1 MTKKS
6 TRSTALVSTGRHKAP
21 VKRKAAKLAVMPAT
35 DDTLLSIVDSELA
48 VAKLIGVGGDVAR
61 EGGVGL
67 VTGRAYA
74 TRECVVPAEEIFYD
88 QAARPGGKGAWL
100 GEADKVSW
108 RDEASGYDCIMLRDT
123 DDGFLSGYVGIPHD
137 HPLWGWDNGA
147 VPSDIGIE
155 VHGGLTYSRLCEEGP
170 SPARRLAVEARRI
183 CHVTLRPAVY
193 HPVAHATDHRVEDPH
208 AWWFG
213 FSCDHAYDLIPRHA
227 QVPSRPKSSELARTY
242 RDDAYVVRETV
253 ALAAQLRAIAEGD
266 AAPQRDDQPP
276 PIGLDPSRGGGR
288 GRL

>member
-6 TRSTALVSTGRHKAP
+6 TKSTALVPSGRHKTP
-21 VKRKAAKLAVMPAT
+21 VKRKAATFAVVRAT
-35 DDTLLSIVDSELA
+35 DDTLLPILGSEFA
-48 VAKLIGVGGDVAR
+48 VKKLIGVGGDVAR

-88 QAARPGGKGAWL
+88 QAARPGGKGPWL

-108 RDEASGYDCIMLRDT
+108 RDAASGYDCIMLRDT
-123 DDGFLSGYVGIPHD
+123 DDGFLCGYVGIPQD
-137 HPLWGWDNGA
+137 HPLWGWDANA
-147 VPSDIGIE
+147 VPPDIGID

-170 SPARRLAVEARRI
+170 SPTRRLAVEARRI

-193 HPVAHATDHRVEDPH
+193 HPVEHATDHRVEDSH

-213 FSCDHAYDLIPRHA
+213 FSCDHAYDLIPNDGLNSS
-227 QVPSRPKSSELARTY
+227 VSKSSEIARIY
-242 RDDAYVVRETV
+242 RDDAYVVRETI
-253 ALAAQLRAIAEGD
+253 ALAAQLRAIAEGG
-266 AAPQRDDQPP
+266 AAPPRDGGPP
-276 PIGLDPSRGGGR
+276 PLGLDPGRGGRR
-288 GRL
+288 G

>member
-1 MTKKS
+1 MAKTTKSK
-6 TRSTALVSTGRHKAP
+6 ALVPAGQRKTS
-21 VKRKAAKLAVMPAT
+21 VMRKAATVAVAPAT
-35 DDTLLSIVDSELA
+35 DGTLLPILGSDVA
-48 VAKLIGVGGDVAR
+48 VAKLIGVGGDVMR
-61 EGGVGL
+61 EGGVVL

-74 TRECVVPAEEIFYD
+74 TRACVVPAEEIFYD
-88 QAARPGGKGAWL
+88 QAARPDGKGPWL
-100 GEADKVSW
+100 GEADKISW
-108 RDEASGYDCIMLRDT
+108 RDEASGYDCIILRDT
-123 DDGFLSGYVGIPHD
+123 EDGFLSGYVGIPHD

-193 HPVAHATDHRVEDPH
+193 HPVTHATDHRVEDPH

-227 QVPSRPKSSELARTY
+227 QGSSRPKSSELARTY

-266 AAPQRDDQPP
+266 PAPQRDDQPP

>member
-1 MTKKS
+1 MAKTPNSK
-6 TRSTALVSTGRHKAP
+6 ALVPTGRRKTS
-21 VKRKAAKLAVMPAT
+21 VMQKAATVAVAPAT
-35 DDTLLSIVDSELA
+35 DGTLLPILGSDLA
-48 VAKLIGVGGDVAR
+48 LAKLIGDGGDVMR
-61 EGGVGL
+61 EGGVVL

-74 TRECVVPAEEIFYD
+74 TRACVVPAEEIFYD
-88 QAARPGGKGAWL
+88 QAARPDGKGPWL
-100 GEADKVSW
+100 GEADKISW
-108 RDEASGYDCIMLRDT
+108 RDEASGYDCIILRDT
-123 DDGFLSGYVGIPHD
+123 EDGFLSGYVGIPHD

-253 ALAAQLRAIAEGD
+253 ALAAQLRAIADGD

-276 PIGLDPSRGGGR
+276 PIGLDPRRGGGR

>member
-1 MTKKS
+1 MAKTTKSK
-6 TRSTALVSTGRHKAP
+6 ALVLAGQRKTS
-21 VKRKAAKLAVMPAT
+21 VMRKATTVAAAPAT
-35 DDTLLSIVDSELA
+35 DGTLLPILGSDLA
-48 VAKLIGVGGDVAR
+48 VSKLIGDGGDVMR
-61 EGGVGL
+61 EGGVVL

-74 TRECVVPAEEIFYD
+74 TRAGVVAAKEIFYD
-88 QAARPGGKGAWL
+88 QAARPDGKGPWL

-123 DDGFLSGYVGIPHD
+123 DDGFLSGYVGIPCD
-137 HPLWGWDNGA
+137 HPLWGWDDGA
-147 VPSDIGIE
+147 VPLDIGIE

-193 HPVAHATDHRVEDPH
+193 HPVAHATGHRVEDPH

-227 QVPSRPKSSELARTY
+227 QVPSRSKSSELARTY

-276 PIGLDPSRGGGR
+276 PIGLDPRRGGGR

>member
-1 MTKKS
+1 MAKNTTKS
-6 TRSTALVSTGRHKAP
+6 QALVPAERRETAVRRKTATP
-21 VKRKAAKLAVMPAT
+21 VVVPARDGTLLPILGSDLAV
-35 DDTLLSIVDSELA
+35 S
-48 VAKLIGVGGDVAR
+48 KLIGDGGDVMR
-61 EGGVGL
+61 EGGVVL
-67 VTGRAYA
+67 VTGRSYA
-74 TRECVVPAEEIFYD
+74 TRRCVVPAEEIFYD
-88 QAARPGGKGAWL
+88 HASRPGGEGPWL

-108 RDEASGYDCIMLRDT
+108 RDAASGYDCIMLRDT
-123 DDGFLSGYVGIPHD
+123 ENGFLSGYVGVPRD
-137 HPLWGWDNGA
+137 HPLWGWDADA
-147 VPSDIGIE
+147 VPPDIGID
-155 VHGGLTYSRLCEEGP
+155 VHGGLTYSRRCEEGP

-213 FSCDHAYDLIPRHA
+213 FSCNHAYDLIPKHA
-227 QVPSRPKSSELARTY
+227 RVSSRPKSAELARTY

-276 PIGLDPSRGGGR
+276 PIGLDTRRGGGR
-288 GRL
+288 G

>member
-1 MTKKS
+1 MAKTTNSK
-6 TRSTALVSTGRHKAP
+6 ALVPTGRRKTS
-21 VKRKAAKLAVMPAT
+21 VMRKAATVAVAPAT
-35 DDTLLSIVDSELA
+35 DGTLLPILGSDLA
-48 VAKLIGVGGDVAR
+48 VAKLIGDGGDVML
-61 EGGVGL
+61 EGGVVL

-74 TRECVVPAEEIFYD
+74 TRACVVPAEEIFYD
-88 QAARPGGKGAWL
+88 QAARPGGKGPWL

-123 DDGFLSGYVGIPHD
+123 DDGFLSGYVGIPHG

-193 HPVAHATDHRVEDPH
+193 HPVEHATDHRVEDSH

-213 FSCDHAYDLIPRHA
+213 FSCDHAYDLIPNA
-227 QVPSRPKSSELARTY
+227 RPNSSGSKSSELGRIY

-253 ALAAQLRAIAEGD
+253 ALAAQLRAIAEGG
-266 AAPQRDDQPP
+266 AAPARDGAPP
-276 PIGLDPSRGGGR
+276 PLGLDPRRGGGR
-288 GRL
+288 G

>member
-1 MTKKS
+1 MAKTTKSK
-6 TRSTALVSTGRHKAP
+6 ALVPAGQRKTS
-21 VKRKAAKLAVMPAT
+21 VMRKATTVAAAPAT
-35 DDTLLSIVDSELA
+35 DGTLLPILGSDLA
-48 VAKLIGVGGDVAR
+48 VAKLIGDGGDVMR
-61 EGGVGL
+61 EGGVVL

-74 TRECVVPAEEIFYD
+74 TRACVVAAEEIFYD
-88 QAARPGGKGAWL
+88 QAARPDGKGPWL
-100 GEADKVSW
+100 GEADKISW
-108 RDEASGYDCIMLRDT
+108 RDEASGYDCIILRDT
-123 DDGFLSGYVGIPHD
+123 EDGFLSGYVGIPHD

-193 HPVAHATDHRVEDPH
+193 HPVTHATDHRVEDPH

-227 QVPSRPKSSELARTY
+227 QGSSRPKSSELARTY

-253 ALAAQLRAIAEGD
+253 ALAAQLRAIADGD

>member
-1 MTKKS
+1 MAKTTKSK
-6 TRSTALVSTGRHKAP
+6 ALVPAGQRKTS
-21 VKRKAAKLAVMPAT
+21 VMRKATTVAAAPAT
-35 DDTLLSIVDSELA
+35 DGTLLPILGSDLA
-48 VAKLIGVGGDVAR
+48 VAKLIGDGGDVMR
-61 EGGVGL
+61 EGGVVL

-74 TRECVVPAEEIFYD
+74 TRACVVAAEEIFYD
-88 QAARPGGKGAWL
+88 QAARPDGKGPWL
-100 GEADKVSW
+100 GEADKISW

-123 DDGFLSGYVGIPHD
+123 EDGFLSGYVGIPHD

-147 VPSDIGIE
+147 VPLDIGIE

-183 CHVTLRPAVY
+183 CHVTLRPAAY

-227 QVPSRPKSSELARTY
+227 QVSSRPKSSELARTY
-242 RDDAYVVRETV
+242 RDDAYVVRETI

>member
-1 MTKKS
+1 M
-6 TRSTALVSTGRHKAP
+6 
-21 VKRKAAKLAVMPAT
+21 RKAATVAVAPAT
-35 DDTLLSIVDSELA
+35 DGTLLPILGSDLA
-48 VAKLIGVGGDVAR
+48 LAKLIGDGGDVMR
-61 EGGVGL
+61 EGGVVL

-74 TRECVVPAEEIFYD
+74 TRACVVPAEEIFYD
-88 QAARPGGKGAWL
+88 QAARPDGKGPWL
-100 GEADKVSW
+100 GEADKISW
-108 RDEASGYDCIMLRDT
+108 RDEASGYDCIILRDT
-123 DDGFLSGYVGIPHD
+123 EDGFLSGYVGIPHD

-193 HPVAHATDHRVEDPH
+193 HPVTHATDHRVEDPH

-227 QVPSRPKSSELARTY
+227 QGSSRPKSSELARTY

>member
-1 MTKKS
+1 MAKTPNSK
-6 TRSTALVSTGRHKAP
+6 ALVPTGRRKTS
-21 VKRKAAKLAVMPAT
+21 VMQKAATVAVAPAT
-35 DDTLLSIVDSELA
+35 DGTLLPILGSDLA
-48 VAKLIGVGGDVAR
+48 VAKLIGDGGDVMR
-61 EGGVGL
+61 EGGVVL

-74 TRECVVPAEEIFYD
+74 TRACVVPAEEIFYD
-88 QAARPGGKGAWL
+88 QAARPGGKGPWL

-137 HPLWGWDNGA
+137 HPLWGWDNRA

-155 VHGGLTYSRLCEEGP
+155 VHGGLTYSRLCEGGP

-193 HPVAHATDHRVEDPH
+193 HPVEHATDHRIEDSH

-213 FSCDHAYDLIPRHA
+213 FSCDHAYDLIPNA
-227 QVPSRPKSSELARTY
+227 RPNSSGSKSSELARIY
-242 RDDAYVVRETV
+242 RDDAYVVRETI
-253 ALAAQLRAIAEGD
+253 ALAAQLRAIAEGG
-266 AAPQRDDQPP
+266 AMPARDGAPP
-276 PIGLDPSRGGGR
+276 PLGLDPRRGGRR
-288 GRL
+288 G

>member
-1 MTKKS
+1 MAKNTTKS
-6 TRSTALVSTGRHKAP
+6 QALVPAERRQTTVRRKTATP
-21 VKRKAAKLAVMPAT
+21 VVVPAT
-35 DDTLLSIVDSELA
+35 ADTLLPILGSEFA
-48 VAKLIGVGGDVAR
+48 AEKLIGDGGEVAR
-61 EGGVGL
+61 EGGVAL

-74 TRECVVPAEEIFYD
+74 TRDCVVPAEEIFYD

-108 RDEASGYDCIMLRDT
+108 RDTASGYDCIMLRNT
-123 DDGFLSGYVGIPHD
+123 DNGFLCGYVGIPQD
-137 HPLWGWDNGA
+137 HPLWGWDANA
-147 VPSDIGIE
+147 VPPDIWID

-193 HPVAHATDHRVEDPH
+193 HPVEHATDHRVEDSH

-213 FSCDHAYDLIPRHA
+213 FSCDHAYDLIPND
-227 QVPSRPKSSELARTY
+227 RPNSSGSKSSELGRIY

-253 ALAAQLRAIAEGD
+253 ALAAQLRAIAEGG
-266 AAPQRDDQPP
+266 AAPARDGAPP
-276 PIGLDPSRGGGR
+276 PLGLDPRRGGGR
-288 GRL
+288 G

>member
-1 MTKKS
+1 MAKTPNSK
-6 TRSTALVSTGRHKAP
+6 ALVPTGR
-21 VKRKAAKLAVMPAT
+21 RKTSVMQQAATVAVAPAT
-35 DDTLLSIVDSELA
+35 DGTLLPILGSDLA
-48 VAKLIGVGGDVAR
+48 LAKLIGDGGDVMR
-61 EGGVGL
+61 EGGVVL

-74 TRECVVPAEEIFYD
+74 TRACVVPAEEIFYD
-88 QAARPGGKGAWL
+88 QAARPDGKGPWL
-100 GEADKVSW
+100 GEADKISW
-108 RDEASGYDCIMLRDT
+108 RDEASGYDCIILRDT
-123 DDGFLSGYVGIPHD
+123 EDGFLSGYVGIPHD

-193 HPVAHATDHRVEDPH
+193 HPVTHATDHRVEDPH

-227 QVPSRPKSSELARTY
+227 QGSSRPKSSELARTY

>member
-1 MTKKS
+1 MAKTTTSK
-6 TRSTALVSTGRHKAP
+6 ALVPAGRRKTS
-21 VKRKAAKLAVMPAT
+21 VMRKAATAAVAPAT
-35 DDTLLSIVDSELA
+35 DGTLLPILGSDLA
-48 VAKLIGVGGDVAR
+48 VAKLIGDGGDVMR
-61 EGGVGL
+61 EGGVVL

-74 TRECVVPAEEIFYD
+74 TRAGVVPAEEIFYD
-88 QAARPGGKGAWL
+88 QAARPDGKGPWL
-100 GEADKVSW
+100 GEADKISW

-123 DDGFLSGYVGIPHD
+123 EDGFLSGYVGIPHD

-193 HPVAHATDHRVEDPH
+193 HPVAHATDHRGEDPH

-253 ALAAQLRAIAEGD
+253 ALAAQLRAIADGD

>member
-1 MTKKS
+1 M
-6 TRSTALVSTGRHKAP
+6 
-21 VKRKAAKLAVMPAT
+21 
-35 DDTLLSIVDSELA
+35 
-48 VAKLIGVGGDVAR
+48 R
-61 EGGVGL
+61 EGGVVL

-74 TRECVVPAEEIFYD
+74 TRAGVVAAEEIFYD
-88 QAARPGGKGAWL
+88 QAARPDGKGPWL

-137 HPLWGWDNGA
+137 HPLWGWDDGA

-253 ALAAQLRAIAEGD
+253 ALAAQLRAIADGD

-276 PIGLDPSRGGGR
+276 PIGLDPRRGGGR

>member
-1 MTKKS
+1 MAKTTKSK
-6 TRSTALVSTGRHKAP
+6 ALVPAGQRKTS
-21 VKRKAAKLAVMPAT
+21 VMRKATTVAAAPAT
-35 DDTLLSIVDSELA
+35 DGTLLPILGSDLA
-48 VAKLIGVGGDVAR
+48 VAKLIGDGGDVMR
-61 EGGVGL
+61 EGGVVL

-74 TRECVVPAEEIFYD
+74 TRACVVAAEEIFYD
-88 QAARPGGKGAWL
+88 QAARPDGKGPWL
-100 GEADKVSW
+100 GEADKISW

-123 DDGFLSGYVGIPHD
+123 EDGFLSGYVGIPHN

-147 VPSDIGIE
+147 VPLDIGIE

-183 CHVTLRPAVY
+183 CHVTLRPAAY

-227 QVPSRPKSSELARTY
+227 QVSSRPKSSELARTY
-242 RDDAYVVRETV
+242 RDDAYVVRETI

>member
-1 MTKKS
+1 MAKTTKSK
-6 TRSTALVSTGRHKAP
+6 ALVPAGQRKTS
-21 VKRKAAKLAVMPAT
+21 VMRKATTVAAAPAT
-35 DDTLLSIVDSELA
+35 DGTLLPILGSDLA
-48 VAKLIGVGGDVAR
+48 VAKLIGDGGDVMR
-61 EGGVGL
+61 EGGVVL

-74 TRECVVPAEEIFYD
+74 TRACVVAAEEIFYD
-88 QAARPGGKGAWL
+88 QAARPDGKGPWL
-100 GEADKVSW
+100 GEADKISW

-147 VPSDIGIE
+147 VPLDIGIE

-183 CHVTLRPAVY
+183 CHVTLRPAAY

-227 QVPSRPKSSELARTY
+227 QVSSRPKSSELARTY
-242 RDDAYVVRETV
+242 RDDAYVVRETI